1 MAVLALTARAGARA
15 APPARVTAPRHRALA
30 GLRAAP
36 PARRAPGRG
45 RARTAPVAALPALA
59 PLAARVAASFA
70 LFFFSM
76 NWVYARG
83 MRKDV
88 QKAVEKREEEKKA
101 QHEKLDQ
108 LEGKK

>member
-1 MAVLALTARAGARA
+1 MVALTARAGARA
-15 APPARVTAPRHRALA
+15 PPTRVATPRHCARA

-36 PARRAPGRG
+36 PARRAPDRG
-45 RARTAPVAALPALA
+45 RARTAPVAALPALV

-88 QKAVEKREEEKKA
+88 EKVMEKSEEDKAKQR
-101 QHEKLDQ
+101 EKLDK